1 MLHTTYWDAEAV
13 TPSLFIICK
22 LVFPGATSGL
32 TWPEVVAGPKDMVE
46 ETGPAFLVAMLDSLY
61 IYIYTIYTYIYIYLK
76 INIID

>member
-32 TWPEVVAGPKDMVE
+32 TWLEVVAGPKDMVE
-46 ETGPAFLVAMLDSLY
+46 ETGPAFLVAMLDSP
-61 IYIYTIYTYIYIYLK
+61 YTLYTYIKIYI
-76 INIID
+76 I

>member
-61 IYIYTIYTYIYIYLK
+61 IYTLYTHIYI
-76 INIID
+76 